1 MRVGMQRVI
10 VNMSDELVAAVDE
23 AAKEEDRTRSWMI
36 RHALEL
42 SFLAVRPPP
51 LQGLSAAAL
60 VAVSDG
66 HGFVPQQRNKL
77 RCELCGQRRS
87 AHLVKQEARA

>member
-1 MRVGMQRVI
+1 MMRVGMQRVI
-10 VNMSDELVAAVDE
+10 VNMSDELVAAIDE
-23 AAKEEDRTRSWMI
+23 AAKEQDRSRSWMI
-36 RHALEL
+36 RRTLEHAFAPVGME
-42 SFLAVRPPP
+42 
-51 LQGLSAAAL
+51 GLSAAAL

-87 AHLVKQEARA
+87 AHQPVTKQERV